1 MTLPQTLRLE
11 HFLPYRLSIAS
22 NRVSGLIAEA
32 YGRMFD
38 LSIPQ
43 WRVIAILAE
52 TAPQTQLALV
62 RQTVM
67 EKMTVSR
74 AVRPL
79 VERGLIDRT
88 PNAGD
93 GRSQLLT
100 LSAAGRALYEAVA
113 PTALAMEAAL
123 LEAFSKEE
131 IELLEAA
138 LRRLE
143 AAAAALSRPVE

>member
-1 MTLPQTLRLE
+1 MTSSPNLRLE

-32 YGRMFD
+32 YDRMFD

-43 WRVIAILAE
+43 WRVITILAE
-52 TAPQTQLALV
+52 DAPLTQLALV
-62 RQTVM
+62 QRTVM

-79 VERGLIDRT
+79 VERGLIDRA

-100 LSAAGRALYEAVA
+100 LSAAGRSLYEAVA
-113 PTALAMEAAL
+113 PAALAMEAAI
-123 LEAFSKEE
+123 LESFSRQEVAA
-131 IELLEAA
+131 LEAA

-143 AAAAALSRPVE
+143 AAAAALSRPTD